1 MKKTKRLLCLFLAVF
16 TFLAFGLTALAEP
29 NSDDTDI
36 ETKFGITKDQV
47 AQSVESWVTSLAQL
61 SEEDFKQYPD
71 DVMLTSWAEA
81 SEGAGAYVEVLG
93 DEAVYEITEGG
104 FTAEVPVK
112 MENGTIVAKLDFA
125 MESGGVEVVF
135 ENKEGSGM
143 SLGQI
148 FKKAGLNTLLGM
160 GTVFLVLIFIS
171 ILIWLLGFVPKL
183 LQPKDTTVNQAAAAD
198 TPAAPLPVVERAAV
212 DKADDRELA
221 AVIAAAIAAS
231 TGTSTDS
238 FVVRSIRKVKRS

>member
-1 MKKTKRLLCLFLAVF
+1 MKKTKRLLCLFLTVF
-16 TFLAFGLTALAEP
+16 TFLACGLMAFAEP
-29 NSDDTDI
+29 KSDDADI
-36 ETKFGITKDQV
+36 ETEFGITKEQV

-71 DVMLTSWAEA
+71 DVMVSSWAEA

-93 DEAVYEITEGG
+93 DEAVYEITDGG

-112 MENGTIVAKLDFA
+112 MENGTIVAKIDFS

-143 SLGQI
+143 GLGQI

-171 ILIWLLGFVPKL
+171 ILIWLLGFLPKMFEQKKETPMAEVPTA
-183 LQPKDTTVNQAAAAD
+183 PV
-198 TPAAPLPVVERAAV
+198 PAAPAVEQAPKQNAV
-212 DKADDRELA
+212 DDGALV

-231 TGTSTDS
+231 TGTSTDG
-238 FVVRSIRKVKRS
+238 FVVRSIRKVRRS